1 MFDISNKK
9 ILLTG
14 GSSGIGNALVKGFS
28 KANAIVTNLDIKKP
42 VNLNNTEFI
51 KCDLSKIS
59 SLDLALKKYIKI
71 HACPDVVINCA
82 GITIPGQSNQ
92 YKQKDWNKTL
102 DINISAIFYICK
114 KLGDVMI
121 KSKTKGSI
129 INYTSIGAEQGF
141 PNNPAYAASKGAV
154 KQLSKALAVEWGQYG
169 IRVNNI
175 VPGYTATPMNIK
187 SWTDKKLR
195 KMRSEQT
202 VLKRWAKPEE
212 MVGPSIFLA
221 SDASSYI
228 TGTDLIVDGGWLAK
242 GI

>member
-9 ILLTG
+9 ILITG
-14 GSSGIGNALVKGFS
+14 GSSGIGKALAEGFFKVNALV
-28 KANAIVTNLDIKKP
+28 TCLDIKSPQGSKDIGY
-42 VNLNNTEFI
+42 I
-51 KCDLSKIS
+51 KCDLSKIKS
-59 SLDLALKKYIKI
+59 IDLALKEYTKNNN
-71 HACPDVVINCA
+71 CPDVVINCA
-82 GITIPGQSNQ
+82 GTTHPGESNK
-92 YKQKDWNKTL
+92 YKQSDWDKTL
-102 DINISAIFYICK
+102 NINLTAIFHICK
-114 KLGDVMI
+114 KMGGLMI
-121 KSKTKGSI
+121 ASKIQGSI

-141 PNNPAYAASKGAV
+141 PNNPAYAATKGAV

-175 VPGYTATPMNIK
+175 VPGYTATPMNTK
-187 SWTDKKLR
+187 SWNDKKLR
-195 KMRSEQT
+195 KIRSEQT

-221 SDASSYI
+221 SDASSYV